1 MHLPETKMRR
11 LSKSLEFIATA
22 LAAAIL
28 GVCALSAA
36 AAEPLYDPTQLPAF
50 RGTLQLF
57 TLTPRGDID
66 GFVLT
71 DGLEVKTPP
80 HLTADLAAAF
90 KPGDRITV
98 HGLKAAS
105 LPLIQAMS
113 VSNDAS
119 GAAVIDQGPMPNRAP
134 SPMPHRDDAA
144 PIPMQGRLRMI
155 LHGPRGDINGAL
167 LEDGTVLKLPPPEAT
182 RFAGVLVSG
191 KSVALEGMRFTTPVG
206 TFVDLTALGPVGGP
220 LQPIPGAPHSS
231 LAPGAPPP
239 G

>member
-1 MHLPETKMRR
+1 MQR
-11 LSKSLEFIATA
+11 LLKSHVLAMTA
-22 LAAAIL
+22 LAAAFVGI
-28 GVCALSAA
+28 CAQNT

-71 DGLEVKTPP
+71 DGFEVKTPP
-80 HLTADLAAAF
+80 NLTADLAAAF
-90 KPGDRITV
+90 KPGDIVTV

-119 GAAVIDQGPMPNRAP
+119 GIAVIDKGPVPDRVT
-134 SPMPHRDDAA
+134 SPMPHQDGTA
-144 PIPMQGRLRMI
+144 PVPMQGRLRMI

-182 RFAGVLVSG
+182 RFSGVLVSG

-206 TFVDLTALGPVGGP
+206 SFIDLTALGLAGGP
-220 LQPIPGAPHSS
+220 LQPIPGAPRSR
-231 LAPGAPPP
+231 LMPPAPPR
-239 G
+239 